1 VERVDPNVLR
11 VRERV
16 AVNAFHP
23 PFRAERIGLIQIDPA
38 AFVWESRRGRRKVQV
53 VMLSFLLGGII
64 GASLMYA
71 LYWRAQRHAARVE
84 EEKTSLLEERQIVL
98 DYMHT
103 MVDAVGER
111 LSREEL
117 YQRIVHASILSTGAL
132 SACIFEKGADNQ
144 MRGVAV
150 EGLFP
155 PHRPIADTLQMKLGT
170 RAKFIAQVLK
180 SESFPVG
187 EGIVGR
193 VAATGRG
200 ELVVNAPADA
210 RIVKHE
216 DPALVVRSVI
226 AAPIMVR
233 ERLIGVLCV
242 CNAADG
248 LPFTEIDYSLVEAL
262 AEQAGL
268 AVHNADFVA
277 LQVEKQR
284 LDLDLT
290 LAADVQLMLLPQEMP
305 QIPRLELDARYLA
318 AQKVGGDFYDVIPLT
333 GDRVGLA
340 VADVSGKGIS
350 ASLLMAICRTQLR
363 ALAPQFDSPARVLAE
378 INRALAPDMRGGMF
392 ITMTYAVVDLAR
404 QEVTFARAGHEL
416 PLFIRRTS
424 TGVSG
429 EYVGSEGMPLG
440 LIDDATFTAVIAER
454 TVPFCEGDAL
464 VLYTDGLTETPNA
477 EGKEF
482 GGARLADAARAHA
495 ERAARELSGEI
506 LRAVQG
512 FGAGALR
519 DDFTLLVVKRTG

>member
-1 VERVDPNVLR
+1 
-11 VRERV
+11 
-16 AVNAFHP
+16 
-23 PFRAERIGLIQIDPA
+23 
-38 AFVWESRRGRRKVQV
+38 
-53 VMLSFLLGGII
+53 MLSFLLGGVL
-64 GASLMYA
+64 GAALVYG
-71 LYWRAQRHAARVE
+71 LYWRAQRHAAVVE

-132 SACIFEKGADNQ
+132 SACIFEKAADNQ

-155 PHRPIADTLQMKLGT
+155 PHRPIADTVQMKLGT

-200 ELVVNAPADA
+200 ELVVNAPSDP

-248 LPFTEIDYSLVEAL
+248 LPFTETDYSLVEAL

-305 QIPRLELDARYLA
+305 RVPQLELDARYLA
-318 AQKVGGDFYDVIPLT
+318 AQKVGGDFYDVIRLDA
-333 GDRVGLA
+333 DRVGLA

-363 ALAPQFDSPARVLAE
+363 ALAPQFSSPARVLAE
-378 INRALAPDMRGGMF
+378 INRALAADMRGGMF

-404 QEVTFARAGHEL
+404 GEVTFARAGHEL
-416 PLFIRRTS
+416 PLFVRRQS
-424 TGVSG
+424 AGVVC
-429 EYVGSEGMPLG
+429 EFVGSEGMPLG
-440 LIDDATFTAVIAER
+440 LVDDATFSALIAER
-454 TVPFCEGDAL
+454 VVSFASGSTL

-482 GGARLADAARAHA
+482 GGVRLADATRAHL
-495 ERAARELSGEI
+495 ERSAQEIAGEI
-506 LRAVQG
+506 VRSVER
-512 FGAGALR
+512 FGAGPLR
-519 DDFTLLVVKRTG
+519 DDFTLLVAKRT